1 MPVMLLTE
9 SMRRSRQ
16 RVANAA
22 RRSNRRPAAE
32 PELVS
37 SYVALLTL
45 PLSGLAGNTPERADV
60 VSIAILGYN

>member
-1 MPVMLLTE
+1 MLLTE
-9 SMRRSRQ
+9 SMRLSRQ
-16 RVANAA
+16 RVANVA
-22 RRSNRRPAAE
+22 RRSNRRPVE

-37 SYVALLTL
+37 SYVSLLTL

>member
-1 MPVMLLTE
+1 MLLTE
-9 SMRRSRQ
+9 SMRLSRQ
-16 RVANAA
+16 RAANTA
-22 RRSNRRPAAE
+22 RRSNRRPVEA
-32 PELVS
+32 ELVS